1 MRTAVIRTR
10 WAGLLISLCAAT
22 AAAQEAANARPRDL
36 LAHGTGDAFWVARV
50 ASDPAN
56 PKHEQTVVQARG
68 VGGGDQWRVLKQ
80 VEGRAVGMAN
90 RNDQLVLVT
99 ATGGW
104 MLLWSDGMSNGEP
117 LPRGGS
123 VLAMAADG
131 DDLWAVGV
139 LPGGIEALATRP
151 ATASA
156 ALAPPA
162 MTTAPSARAVLLRYD
177 KGKWIGRAEV
187 PPALRVGDAAS
198 VSLAVYDHAPVVAAR
213 RAEGTREIAL
223 LRFTGERWEE
233 LGAVKA
239 AEGAD
244 FKWVGGDRM
253 LLWAAAPHDSGE
265 LWGGGGTWGS
275 GVPLKL
281 PDKVNGGLDQRTV
294 AAAVGRI
301 RLLYLSAG
309 AEQKIYEQKYDWSG
323 AAVEGPAQLPA
334 APRVS
339 GAMTVE
345 HWVRVVL
352 TLVLMGVMLATAWRR
367 PSFQEALRSNRR
379 MALPPL
385 WMRFAAGLIDLS
397 PVLLTALV
405 LGMRQVPP
413 GAVVTQGLDAAG
425 LWALGIAVAVYVLH
439 TTIVEAAA
447 GRTVGK
453 MVLRL
458 RVVNLKGEP
467 AGRGALVLRNIFR
480 LVDLPVLLLVLIFM
494 VLSPLQQRV
503 GDLAAGTLVVMDRKA
518 EEPEE
523 VAAVG
528 AGAAAGERDD
538 NEESE

>member
-1 MRTAVIRTR
+1 MRTAVISVRR
-10 WAGLLISLCAAT
+10 AGLLILLCAA
-22 AAAQEAANARPRDL
+22 AAAQEAGNAIPRDL

-50 ASDPAN
+50 AADPTN
-56 PKHEQTVVQARG
+56 SKREQTVVQARG
-68 VGGGDQWRVLKQ
+68 VGGSDQWRVLKE

-99 ATGGW
+99 AAGGW

-117 LPRGGS
+117 LPKGGK

-139 LPGGIEALATRP
+139 LSGGMEAPATRP

-156 ALAPPA
+156 ASEPAPPA
-162 MTTAPSARAVLLRYD
+162 MTTSPSTRAVLLRYD
-177 KGKWIGRAEV
+177 KGKWIGRAEL
-187 PPALRVGDAAS
+187 PATLQIAGAAS

-213 RAEGTREIAL
+213 RAEALGEIAL
-223 LRFTGERWEE
+223 VRFSGGAWND
-233 LGAVKA
+233 LGAVRA

-244 FKWVGGDRM
+244 FKWVGGERM
-253 LLWAAAPHDSGE
+253 LLWVAGPHESGE
-265 LWGGGGTWGS
+265 LFGAGGWDK

-281 PDKVNGGLDQRTV
+281 TDKLNGGLGQRTV
-294 AAAVGRI
+294 AAALGRI
-301 RLLYLSAG
+301 RLLYVTGG
-309 AEQKIYEQKYDWSG
+309 AEQKVFEQKYDWSG
-323 AAVEGPAQLPA
+323 APVEGPAPLPA
-334 APRVS
+334 APRVT
-339 GAMTVE
+339 GAMTAE

-367 PSFQEALRSNRR
+367 PSFQEALRSGRR

-397 PVLLTALV
+397 PVLLTVLV
-405 LGMRQVPP
+405 LGMRQVPA
-413 GAVVTQGLDAAG
+413 GAVVAQGMDAAG
-425 LWALGIAVAVYVLH
+425 LWALGMAVAVYVLH
-439 TTIVEAAA
+439 TTIVEALA

-467 AGRGALVLRNIFR
+467 AGRGALVLRNVFR

-518 EEPEE
+518 DDPEE

-528 AGAAAGERDD
+528 AGAGERG
-538 NEESE
+538 EEEGE